1 MRALVLENLPK
12 GYVEGMDYGMS
23 SRNESHSEKGLIEM
37 TRATLVIG
45 MLAGAALIGCTRDDA
60 ASTRGDSTTTA
71 NITVAGTRIAAP
83 HGGQPG
89 EWTHQAA
96 DYASSRFSA
105 LDQITPANAK
115 NLRAAWTFSTGV
127 LRGHE
132 GSPLVVG
139 TTMYLVT
146 PFPNVSYA
154 LDLATEGQ
162 PLKWKV
168 RPENSQTAVGL
179 ACCDVVNR
187 GAAFADGRIFYN
199 LLDGHTVA
207 VDVATGTLLWRTQ
220 MGNLA
225 RGETMTM
232 APIVVKGKVIVGSS
246 GGEMG
251 VRGWIA
257 AIDAVSGKEVWRAYN
272 IGPDADIKVGPR
284 FKPFYNADKSANQG
298 ATSWPGNTWQQGGAT
313 VWGWLSYDPE
323 LNLVY
328 HGTSNP
334 GPWNGKQR
342 PGDNKWSAAIIA
354 RDADTGEMIWAF
366 QPTPHDVWDY
376 DAVNENILVDLPI
389 GGKTR
394 KALVHFDRNG
404 FAYTMDRA
412 TGEVIL
418 AKPFVPMNWSTG
430 VDLKTGRPQ
439 INPEKEPY
447 QGKKVLDICP
457 SLEGGKN
464 QQPAAFSPV
473 TGLFYVPTNNLCMDF
488 EAREVSYIP
497 GTPYIGGI
505 APEKA
510 GPGGYRGEFIA
521 WDATTGRKVWG
532 IKEPYPVWGGALATK
547 GDVVF
552 YGTLDGWFKAVNGRT
567 GALLWKF
574 KVGSG
579 IVGNPITYLGPDG
592 KQYVAI
598 YSGIGG
604 DMGLL
609 IAGDVASN
617 LPYDVRD
624 RGSTLPD
631 LARWTSWGGMLFVFS
646 L

>member
-1 MRALVLENLPK
+1 MHRTVITFALVACTACN
-12 GYVEGMDYGMS
+12 
-23 SRNESHSEKGLIEM
+23 SEKRPSADSSAAIS
-37 TRATLVIG
+37 V
-45 MLAGAALIGCTRDDA
+45 AGAT
-60 ASTRGDSTTTA
+60 
-71 NITVAGTRIAAP
+71 IAAP
-83 HGGQPG
+83 RSGSAG
-89 EWTHQAA
+89 EWAHPAG
-96 DYASSRFSA
+96 DYANSRYSG
-105 LDQITPANAK
+105 LDQITVANAK
-115 NLRAAWTFSTGV
+115 NLHAAWTFSTGV

-139 TTMYLVT
+139 NTMYLVT
-146 PFPNVSYA
+146 PYPNVSYA

-168 RPENSQTAVGL
+168 RPENAQQAVGL

-187 GAAFADGRIFYN
+187 GAAYENGRIFYN

-207 VDVATGTLLWRTQ
+207 VDVATGKLLWRTQ
-220 MGNLA
+220 MGNLGK
-225 RGETMTM
+225 GETMTM

-257 AIDAVSGKEVWRAYN
+257 ALDATSGKVVWRAYN
-272 IGPDADIKVGPR
+272 IGPDADIKVGAR
-284 FKPFYNADKSANQG
+284 FKPFYGRDDTSPNQG

-313 VWGWLSYDPE
+313 VWGWLSYDPQ

-389 GGKTR
+389 AGTTR

-418 AKPFVPMNWSTG
+418 AKPYVPMNWSSG

-439 INPEKEPY
+439 LNPEKVPY
-447 QGKKVLDICP
+447 QGKKVSFICP

-488 EAREVSYIP
+488 EAREVAYIP
-497 GTPYIGGI
+497 GTPYIGGN
-505 APEKA
+505 APEVA

-521 WDATTGRKVWG
+521 WDATTGRKAWG
-532 IKEPYPVWGGALATK
+532 IKEPYPVWGGALVTK

-552 YGTLDGWFKAVNGRT
+552 YGTLDGWFKAANART
-567 GALLWKF
+567 GELLWKF

-579 IVGNPITYLGPDG
+579 VVGNPIAYTGPDG
-592 KQYVAI
+592 KEYIAV

-631 LARWTSWGGMLFVFS
+631 LSRWTSWGGMLFVFS

>member
-1 MRALVLENLPK
+1 VSNRRPRLRAARTSGLLLALGV
-12 GYVEGMDYGMS
+12 VTACS
-23 SRNESHSEKGLIEM
+23 SGDNGGSSSTSGSG
-37 TRATLVIG
+37 ATLTVQ
-45 MLAGAALIGCTRDDA
+45 GA
-60 ASTRGDSTTTA
+60 
-71 NITVAGTRIAAP
+71 RIAAP
-83 HGGQPG
+83 RSGPPG
-89 EWTHQAA
+89 EWSLPAG
-96 DYASSRFSA
+96 DYSSSRFSD
-105 LDQITPANAK
+105 LDQITAANAK
-115 NLRAAWTFSTGV
+115 GLHASWTFSTGV

-132 GSPLVVG
+132 GQPLVVG
-139 TTMYLVT
+139 NTMYVVT
-146 PFPNVSYA
+146 PYPNVSYA
-154 LDLATEGQ
+154 LDLTQEGQ

-168 RPENSQTAVGL
+168 RPENAQTAVGL

-187 GAAFADGRIFYN
+187 GAAYADGKIFYN

-207 VDVATGTLLWRTQ
+207 IDVATGKLLWRTR
-220 MGNLA
+220 MGNIGK
-225 RGETMTM
+225 GETMTM

-272 IGPDADIKVGPR
+272 VGPDADIKVGAR
-284 FKPFYNADKSANQG
+284 FKPFYGTADKSPDQG
-298 ATSWPGNTWQQGGAT
+298 ATSWPSSTWQQGGAT

-334 GPWNGKQR
+334 GPWNGRQR

-389 GGKTR
+389 AGRLR

-430 VDLKTGRPQ
+430 VDLRTGRPQ
-439 INPEKEPY
+439 IAVGKTTE
-447 QGKKVLDICP
+447 QGKASNICP

-464 QQPAAFSPV
+464 QQPAAFSPA

-488 EAREVSYIP
+488 EARAVSYIA
-497 GTPYIGGI
+497 GTPYIGGN
-505 APEKA
+505 APEVA

-552 YGTLDGWFKAVNGRT
+552 YGTLDGWFKAANAHT
-567 GALLWKF
+567 GEILWKF

-579 IVGNPITYLGPDG
+579 VVGNPMTYLGPDG

-609 IAGDVASN
+609 IAGDVAAN
-617 LPYDVRD
+617 LPYDVRE
-624 RGSTLPD
+624 RGTTLPD
-631 LARWTSWGGMLFVFS
+631 LARWTSWGGMLFVFG

>member
-1 MRALVLENLPK
+1 MRWTRLTFVAVVGASAAVACSRDNTSARR
-12 GYVEGMDYGMS
+12 DS
-23 SRNESHSEKGLIEM
+23 S
-37 TRATLVIG
+37 
-45 MLAGAALIGCTRDDA
+45 AA
-60 ASTRGDSTTTA
+60 A
-71 NITVAGTRIAAP
+71 NTTVAGTRIAAP
-83 HGGQPG
+83 RTGPAG
-89 EWTHQAA
+89 EWSIPAG
-96 DYASSRFSA
+96 DNSSSRYSD
-105 LDQITPANAK
+105 LDQITAANAK

-132 GSPLVVG
+132 GQPLVVG
-139 TTMYLVT
+139 NTMYLVT
-146 PFPNVSYA
+146 PYPNVSYA
-154 LDLATEGQ
+154 LDLATEGH

-187 GAAFADGRIFYN
+187 GAAYADGRIFYN

-207 VDVATGTLLWRTQ
+207 IDVASGNLLWRTR
-220 MGNLA
+220 MGDLA
-225 RGETMTM
+225 KGETMTM
-232 APIVVKGKVIVGSS
+232 APLVVKGKVIVGSS

-257 AIDAVSGKEVWRAYN
+257 AIDLVTGKEVWRAYN

-284 FKPFYNADKSANQG
+284 FKPFYNSDTSANQG
-298 ATSWPGNTWQQGGAT
+298 ATSWPANTWQQGGAT

-354 RDADTGEMIWAF
+354 RDADTGEMRWAF

-389 GGKTR
+389 GGRTR

-404 FAYTMDRA
+404 FAYTMDRV

-430 VDLKTGRPQ
+430 VDLATGRPRL
-439 INPEKEPY
+439 NPEKVPY
-447 QGKKVLDICP
+447 QGKKVTFICP

-488 EAREVSYIP
+488 EAREVAYIP
-497 GTPYIGGI
+497 GTPYIGGN
-505 APEKA
+505 APEVA
-510 GPGGYRGEFIA
+510 GPGGYRGEFMA

-552 YGTLDGWFKAVNGRT
+552 YGTLDGWFKAADART
-567 GALLWKF
+567 GAVLWKF

-579 IVGNPITYLGPDG
+579 VVGNPMTYVGPDG

-598 YSGIGG
+598 YAGIGG

-617 LPYDVRD
+617 LPYDVRE

>member
-1 MRALVLENLPK
+1 MRPIRIAPLLALAAAACS
-12 GYVEGMDYGMS
+12 GS
-23 SRNESHSEKGLIEM
+23 SARDSSA
-37 TRATLVIG
+37 AT
-45 MLAGAALIGCTRDDA
+45 GA
-60 ASTRGDSTTTA
+60 TTSGA
-71 NITVAGTRIAAP
+71 PVVAGITLPTTHIGPA
-83 HGGQPG
+83 G
-89 EWTHQAA
+89 EWHTPGG
-96 DYASSRFSA
+96 DYAQSRYSELA
-105 LDQITPANAK
+105 QITPANAK

-132 GSPLVVG
+132 GQPLVVG
-139 TTMYLVT
+139 NTMYVVT
-146 PFPNVSYA
+146 PYPNVGYA

-168 RPENSQTAVGL
+168 RPVNSQAAVGL

-187 GAAFADGRIFYN
+187 GAAYADGRIFYN

-207 VDVATGTLLWRTQ
+207 VDVATGKLLWRTR
-220 MGNLA
+220 MGRLGI
-225 RGETMTM
+225 GETMTM

-272 IGPDADIKVGPR
+272 LGPDADIKVGAR
-284 FKPFYNADKSANQG
+284 FRNFYSTDTSPNQG
-298 ATSWPGNTWQQGGAT
+298 ATSWPSTTWQQGGAT
-313 VWGWLSYDPE
+313 VWGWISYDPQ
-323 LNLVY
+323 LDLIY

-334 GPWNGKQR
+334 GPWNGAQR

-354 RDADTGEMIWAF
+354 RDANTGEMVWAY

-389 GGKTR
+389 GGRTR

-404 FAYTMDRA
+404 FAYTMDRT
-412 TGEVIL
+412 TGEVLL
-418 AKPFVPMNWSTG
+418 AKAYVPMNWSTG
-430 VDLKTGRPQ
+430 VDLKTGRPVLDTSKV
-439 INPEKEPY
+439 PFR
-447 QGKKVLDICP
+447 GKKVTDICP

-464 QQPAAFSPV
+464 QQPAAFSPA
-473 TGLFYVPTNNLCMDF
+473 TGLFYVPTINLCMDF
-488 EAREVSYIP
+488 EARDVAYIP
-497 GTPYIGGI
+497 GTPYIGGN
-505 APEKA
+505 APEKG
-510 GPGGYRGEFIA
+510 GPGGYRGEFLA

-547 GDVVF
+547 GGVVF
-552 YGTLDGWFKAVNGRT
+552 YGTLDGWFKAVDART
-567 GALLWKF
+567 GAQLWKF

-579 IVGNPITYLGPDG
+579 VVGNPIAYTGPDG
-592 KQYVAI
+592 KEYIAV
-598 YSGIGG
+598 YSGLGG
-604 DMGLL
+604 DMGIL

-617 LPYDVRD
+617 LPYDVRE
-624 RGSTLPD
+624 RGSVLPE
-631 LARWTSWGGMLFVFS
+631 LSRWTSWGGMLFVFS

>member
-1 MRALVLENLPK
+1 MSQEIVGMPRPVSLTVVLALAATAC
-12 GYVEGMDYGMS
+12 
-23 SRNESHSEKGLIEM
+23 SRDVG
-37 TRATLVIG
+37 G
-45 MLAGAALIGCTRDDA
+45 AGARDSSVAGASGPA
-60 ASTRGDSTTTA
+60 AA
-71 NITVAGTRIAAP
+71 PVVAGTAIASP
-83 HGGQPG
+83 HIGPPG
-89 EWTHQAA
+89 EWQMPAG
-96 DYASSRFSA
+96 DYANSRYSELA
-105 LDQITPANAK
+105 QITPANAR

-132 GSPLVVG
+132 GQPLVTG
-139 TTMYLVT
+139 NTMYVVT
-146 PFPNVSYA
+146 PYPNVSYA

-162 PLKWKV
+162 PLKWKT
-168 RPENSQTAVGL
+168 RPENAQTAVGL

-207 VDVATGTLLWRTQ
+207 IEAATGKLLWRTP
-220 MGNLA
+220 MGRLA
-225 RGETMTM
+225 KGETMTM

-257 AIDAVSGKEVWRAYN
+257 ALDAVSGRQLWKAYN
-272 IGPDADIKVGPR
+272 IGPDADIKVGAR
-284 FKPFYNADKSANQG
+284 FRNFYSTDRSPNQG
-298 ATSWPGNTWQQGGAT
+298 ATSWPSETWRQGGAT
-313 VWGWLSYDPE
+313 VWGWISYDPA
-323 LNLVY
+323 LDLIY

-334 GPWNGKQR
+334 GPWNGAQR

-354 RDADTGEMIWAF
+354 RDANTGEMVWAF

-389 GGKTR
+389 GGRTR
-394 KALVHFDRNG
+394 TALVHFDRNG

-418 AKPFVPMNWSTG
+418 AKPYVPMNWSTG
-430 VDLKTGRPQ
+430 VDMTTGRPVLDTAK
-439 INPEKEPY
+439 IPY
-447 QGKKVLDICP
+447 RGKKVTNICP

-464 QQPAAFSPV
+464 QQPAAFSPA
-473 TGLFYVPTNNLCMDF
+473 TGLAYVPTNNLCMDF
-488 EAREVSYIP
+488 EARDVAYLP
-497 GTPYIGGI
+497 GTPYIGGN
-505 APEKA
+505 APETG
-510 GPGGYRGEFIA
+510 GPGGYRGEFMA
-521 WDATTGRKVWG
+521 WDPTTGRKVWG

-547 GDVVF
+547 GGVVF
-552 YGTLDGWFKAVNGRT
+552 YGTLDGWFKAVDART

-579 IVGNPITYLGPDG
+579 VVGNPIAYTGPDG
-592 KQYVAI
+592 KEYVAV

-617 LPYDVRD
+617 LSYDVRE

-631 LARWTSWGGMLFVFS
+631 ISRWTSWGGMLFVFG